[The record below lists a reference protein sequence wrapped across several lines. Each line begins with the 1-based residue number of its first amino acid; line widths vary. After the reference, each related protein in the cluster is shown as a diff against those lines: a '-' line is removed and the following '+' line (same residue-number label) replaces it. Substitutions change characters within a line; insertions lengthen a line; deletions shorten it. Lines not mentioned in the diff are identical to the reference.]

1 MQKSG
6 SLKIVFDTSAYVA
19 ALLSQTGGAAAVFE
33 QVILQNVFNFYTN
46 NILNEVKT
54 VLARP
59 KFQLT
64 GEKQDH
70 FLQLIREVSHE
81 IQQLNKFE
89 TKQCRD
95 PSDDQFL
102 SLANQIKADFIISFD
117 KDLLALKRFG
127 KTDIVTPGE
136 FLFAQREY

>member
-33 QVILQNVFNFYTN
+33 HVILQNVFNFYTDS
-46 NILNEVKT
+46 ILTEVKT
-54 VLARP
+54 VLAKP
-59 KFQLT
+59 KFQL
-64 GEKQDH
+64 K
-70 FLQLIREVSHE
+70 QLIE
-81 IQQLNKFE
+81 FE
-89 TKQCRD
+89 TSQCRD
-95 PSDDQFL
+95 PTDDQFL

>member
-1 MQKSG
+1 M
-6 SLKIVFDTSAYVA
+6 LDTSAYVA

-117 KDLLALKRFG
+117 KDLLALKRFK
-127 KTDIVTPGE
+127 KTEIVTPGE
-136 FLFAQREY
+136 FLSAQR